1 MEARPFRGSTRL
13 SAILNSASSLVDYR
27 TLPTAWYATPLLY
40 NPATNSVTV
49 NVAGTVV
56 SGINFGS
63 ATLYIDANNVTVK
76 DCTFG
81 AQSSYYSV
89 QQAGSASGTTVENC
103 TFTGS
108 TTPSP
113 NAGTFIVASN
123 SINIIDNSFVNA
135 PTSALHVGSN
145 AVVSGNYIQG
155 GSWQTNGAHADGVVV
170 NGSNTSITGNFIDW
184 TISPGETEMGQAV
197 RVEAIYANVSNVS
210 VAGNYLIGG
219 AYTVDA
225 GNEVSNGYTIS
236 NISVDDNYIGFGQY
250 GDFDIYGAKAATY
263 GGNVVFDFTNSVD
276 STKAWAV
283 YKAAGLPT
291 ATLVTSTGANVAAGN
306 VATTL
311 YGAGYD
317 VYLCGGSALNNFVGG
332 FGTQYLQ
339 GGSGENVFRYL
350 AISDSTP
357 SAYDIISNFHPAT
370 DVIDL
375 SAIDGNVSQAGV
387 QNFSFIGT
395 AAFSGPGAQ
404 VRYQQDVANDCTW
417 VEADVASDSGNLS
430 PDFEVKI
437 RGLQTLTA
445 ANFDL
450 GSTPAVVPPTPAA
463 LATAGVLTSTGANVV
478 AGNVPTTLY
487 GAGYDV
493 YLCGGSALNIFVGG
507 FGTQYLQGGSG
518 ENIFTYLSVSD
529 STPSHYDIISNFDPA
544 KDVIDLSAI
553 DGDVSQAGVQNFS
566 FIGTAAF
573 SGPGAQGRYQQDV
586 ANDCTWVEANLA
598 SDSGNSS
605 PDFEVKIRGLWN
617 LTAGNFALTST
628 QSQADIAAG
637 DALQVAGTHS
647 GTATEYA
654 YTNVQGQPY
663 SSYES
668 FYNTTSGLLAE
679 SLNTSS
685 TASQLN
691 LYGANLTIVRGSG
704 AESLQVGS
712 SSLSVGYRAAESIQA
727 AGAETFEL
735 GSNYG
740 SETINGFATSGA
752 NADTMQLSTS
762 SFSFLNSSMTQ
773 AADLAA
779 LLNPSNGSV
788 STSGGNTTI
797 KDSFGDS
804 LTLNGV
810 APSTIAA
817 AASQFRFV

>member
-1 MEARPFRGSTRL
+1 MTQPGAVL
-13 SAILNSASSLVDYR
+13 
-27 TLPTAWYATPLLY
+27 
-40 NPATNSVTV
+40 
-49 NVAGTVV
+49 

-417 VEADVASDSGNLS
+417 VEADVASDSSNAS
-430 PDFEVKI
+430 PDFEIKI

-450 GSTPAVVPPTPAA
+450 GSTPAAVTPPPAAVTPPPAAVTPPPAAVTPPPAA
-463 LATAGVLTSTGANVV
+463 LPTTAVLTSTGANVV
-478 AGNVPTTLY
+478 AGSVATTLY

-507 FGTQYLQGGSG
+507 SGTQYLQGGSG
-518 ENIFTYLSVSD
+518 ENIFTYHSISD
-529 STPSHYDIISNFDPA
+529 STP
-544 KDVIDLSAI
+544 
-553 DGDVSQAGVQNFS
+553 
-566 FIGTAAF
+566 
-573 SGPGAQGRYQQDV
+573 
-586 ANDCTWVEANLA
+586 
-598 SDSGNSS
+598 
-605 PDFEVKIRGLWN
+605 
-617 LTAGNFALTST
+617 
-628 QSQADIAAG
+628 
-637 DALQVAGTHS
+637 
-647 GTATEYA
+647 
-654 YTNVQGQPY
+654 QP
-663 SSYES
+663 
-668 FYNTTSGLLAE
+668 L
-679 SLNTSS
+679 
-685 TASQLN
+685 
-691 LYGANLTIVRGSG
+691 
-704 AESLQVGS
+704 
-712 SSLSVGYRAAESIQA
+712 
-727 AGAETFEL
+727 
-735 GSNYG
+735 
-740 SETINGFATSGA
+740 
-752 NADTMQLSTS
+752 
-762 SFSFLNSSMTQ
+762 
-773 AADLAA
+773 
-779 LLNPSNGSV
+779 
-788 STSGGNTTI
+788 
-797 KDSFGDS
+797 
-804 LTLNGV
+804 
-810 APSTIAA
+810 
-817 AASQFRFV
+817 